1 MPALYHNSE
10 LTLCSVSVKSANK
23 LSLQELT
30 QLIEIN
36 CLFYVFNKCLLLS
49 PNFQGGMPILPPCG
63 RPWSHDKF
71 GRHVLLS

>member
-30 QLIEIN
+30 QLLILRFPE
-36 CLFYVFNKCLLLS
+36 
-49 PNFQGGMPILPPCG
+49 NFPSKSQFPGGANARFAPLRTPMYTTTDPLVG
-63 RPWSHDKF
+63 RS
-71 GRHVLLS
+71 

>member
-49 PNFQGGMPILPPCG
+49 PNFHWGNAHFAPLRTPM
-63 RPWSHDKF
+63 
-71 GRHVLLS
+71 VT